1 MDVNIHPMRPEDTD
15 GKGFVHWKSWQE
27 TYTGRM
33 PEAFIARQTLEKC
46 QENARRWP
54 ENTLVVR
61 LNGKIVG
68 FSCYG
73 TDDSGAGEVFSI
85 YLLKEAQGLGLGRKL
100 MDATLSR
107 LDRRSPVTLWVL
119 ENNDPARCSR
129 RSARMHARTV
139 NASWARRSFCRPGY
153 ASRKTGATAI
163 S

>member
-73 TDDSGAGEVFSI
+73 TDDSGAGEKRTDRI
-85 YLLKEAQGLGLGRKL
+85 CGRGRREKKL
-100 MDATLSR
+100 SYITWKR
-107 LDRRSPVTLWVL
+107 G
-119 ENNDPARCSR
+119 E
-129 RSARMHARTV
+129 
-139 NASWARRSFCRPGY
+139 G
-153 ASRKTGATAI
+153 
-163 S
+163 

>member
-1 MDVNIHPMRPEDTD
+1 MDVKIHPMRPEDTD

-46 QENARRWP
+46 QEIARRWP

-73 TDDSGAGEVFSI
+73 TDDSGAGEVYAI

-119 ENNDPARCSR
+119 ESNDPAIGFYEHYGFRMDGAQK
-129 RSARMHARTV
+129 SAPFGTECRMTYLRA
-139 NASWARRSFCRPGY
+139 
-153 ASRKTGATAI
+153 
-163 S
+163 

>member
-1 MDVNIHPMRPEDTD
+1 MDVKIHPMRPEDTD

-46 QENARRWP
+46 QEIARRWP

-73 TDDSGAGEVFSI
+73 TDDSGAGEVFAI
-85 YLLKEAQGLGLGRKL
+85 YLLKGGDGVMAGVGVGFSGRL
-100 MDATLSR
+100 MVPSQSTCAMAYS
-107 LDRRSPVTLWVL
+107 
-119 ENNDPARCSR
+119 
-129 RSARMHARTV
+129 
-139 NASWARRSFCRPGY
+139 
-153 ASRKTGATAI
+153 
-163 S
+163 

>member
-46 QENARRWP
+46 QENARRRP

-73 TDDSGAGEVFSI
+73 TS
-85 YLLKEAQGLGLGRKL
+85 
-100 MDATLSR
+100 
-107 LDRRSPVTLWVL
+107 
-119 ENNDPARCSR
+119 
-129 RSARMHARTV
+129 
-139 NASWARRSFCRPGY
+139 SWMPR
-153 ASRKTGATAI
+153 
-163 S
+163 